1 MDIVRWVYVCVSDV
15 NPLFVNVII
24 LHSHSTLFKL
34 KICFVLLFSNEKL
47 DRLLCV
53 NYSYQC
59 DVWKILWNIE
69 FKQLFKLFSLSSSSA
84 AVSPIIINTL
94 SSYGSHVRQYWFIHA
109 RSYVCVWVGGEEGY
123 YVFRGILLFLFS
135 LHCKCFQ

>member
-1 MDIVRWVYVCVSDV
+1 MCVSDV

-34 KICFVLLFSNEKL
+34 KICFVFLFSNEKL

-59 DVWKILWNIE
+59 DIWKILWNIV

-84 AVSPIIINTL
+84 AVSPISINTL
-94 SSYGSHVRQYWFIHA
+94 SSYGGHVRQYWFIPLA
-109 RSYVCVWVGGEEGY
+109 LMCVWGEEGY
-123 YVFRGILLFLFS
+123 YIFRGGFYYFYFRCIVNVFNNKS
-135 LHCKCFQ
+135 W

>member
-1 MDIVRWVYVCVSDV
+1 MWTLLGVCLMLT
-15 NPLFVNVII
+15 LFSVNVII
-24 LHSHSTLFKL
+24 LRSHSTLFKL

-59 DVWKILWNIE
+59 DIWKILWNIE
-69 FKQLFKLFSLSSSSA
+69 FKQLFKLFSLSSSST
-84 AVSPIIINTL
+84 AVSPISINTL
-94 SSYGSHVRQYWFIHA
+94 SSYGGHVRLYWLITLA
-109 RSYVCVWVGGEEGY
+109 LMCVWVWVERRVIIYSG
-123 YVFRGILLFLFS
+123 GILLFLFS